1 MHIVY
6 GLLATIGLVAVIVF
20 AFRQGFSLKPR
31 KAPHGNDT
39 GDAVALLAD
48 RDAHKQQ

>member
-6 GLLATIGLVAVIVF
+6 GLLATFGLVAVIVF
-20 AFRQGFSLKPR
+20 GFRQGFSIKPR
-31 KAPHGNDT
+31 KKRHGNDT

-48 RDAHKQQ
+48 RDIHKP